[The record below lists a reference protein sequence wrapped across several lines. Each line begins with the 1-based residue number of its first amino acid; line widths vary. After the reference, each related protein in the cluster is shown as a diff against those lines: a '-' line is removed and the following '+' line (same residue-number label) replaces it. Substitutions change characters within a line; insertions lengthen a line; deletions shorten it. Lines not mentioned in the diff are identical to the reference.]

1 MLGEDA
7 EMLKPCDHPLVV
19 VSDRIAWLNVSVTPV
34 ADAVAAAE
42 IVTVA
47 LVAFTAV
54 TVVAGEDWIPGPDTI
69 MPTRMDAMAETAVS
83 VVGFVVLL
91 VVQVVCTTGRKPC
104 RPGSMPMT
112 P

>member
-7 EMLKPCDHPLVV
+7 EMLKPCDHPVVV

-34 ADAVAAAE
+34 AVAVAADE
-42 IVTVA
+42 IVAVA
-47 LVAFTAV
+47 LVALTAV
-54 TVVAGEDWIPGPDTI
+54 TVVAGEEGIPGPDTI
-69 MPTRMDAMAETAVS
+69 MPARIEAMPTMPDS
-83 VVGFVVLL
+83 VVVVLVL
-91 VVQVVCTTGRKPC
+91 QVACTTGRKPC